1 MSHVRLATALA
12 TGVLLVAGLAA
23 CGASGDGAGAEPG
36 SSATPGK
43 TEQAPAPENSVTLPV
58 PGDKT
63 DPVKGVTVTIQGTVE
78 AGVEN
83 GCLVLVSGDNVY
95 GLFGGDPA
103 VVKAGARVE
112 VTGYEA
118 PDVISFC
125 QQGTPFQVESARAL

>member
-1 MSHVRLATALA
+1 MSHVRLAAALA

-36 SSATPGK
+36 SSVTPGK
-43 TEQAPAPENSVTLPV
+43 TEEAPRPGPSVTLPI

-78 AGVEN
+78 AGVES

-103 VVKAGARVE
+103 VLRAGATVE
-112 VTGYEA
+112 ITGHEV
-118 PDVISFC
+118 PNVMSFC